1 MRRKEIDLNQLDLFK
16 PQSEPAAKEIEQI
29 TGNEWKKA
37 DKLAFEMTVDKGKM
51 IKNPSREE
59 RKAEDE
65 EIEKG
70 FRILRAKLGL
80 PPKKGDQGE
89 MPLKIDEK

>member
-1 MRRKEIDLNQLDLFK
+1 MRRKETDPNQLDLFR
-16 PQSEPAAKEIEQI
+16 PQSEPAAKE
-29 TGNEWKKA
+29 TGKMTGSEWEEA
-37 DKLAFEMTVDKGKM
+37 NKLAFEMTVGKGKM